1 MNLLVKHSDVIM
13 TQGTALFMSF
23 ALLTALTKYYDLV
36 EMTTINPAVVAPSG
50 LDFVPGPGED
60 LESMIWV
67 LIYAIM
73 LHHLGSLRGSDKTRY
88 RRFVDE
94 FYGNLSYSGLAAQH
108 NIMVSYGT
116 NLLAYGP
123 EVWIP
128 DPAQRQWFRL
138 AMTLVEDQTKLT
150 LRGSTKPI
158 TFDAFDALC
167 DEFITD
173 E

>member
-1 MNLLVKHSDVIM
+1 
-13 TQGTALFMSF
+13 MSIS
-23 ALLTALTKYYDLV
+23 LLTALTKYYDFV
-36 EMTTINPAVVAPSG
+36 EMATTNPAIVTPSG
-50 LDFVPGPGED
+50 LDFVPGPGDD

-67 LIYAIM
+67 LTYAIM
-73 LHHLGSLRGSDKTRY
+73 LHHHASLRGSDKARY
-88 RRFVDE
+88 QERVVDQ
-94 FYGNLSYSGLAAQH
+94 FYGNSSYLGLAKERKA
-108 NIMVSYGT
+108 MVFDAT

-128 DPAQRQWFRL
+128 DQTQCRWFRL
-138 AMTLVEDQTKLT
+138 AMTLVEGQTKLS
-150 LRGSTKPI
+150 LSGSNKPI

>member
-1 MNLLVKHSDVIM
+1 M
-13 TQGTALFMSF
+13 TQGTALFMSIS
-23 ALLTALTKYYDLV
+23 LLDALTKYYDLV
-36 EMTTINPAVVAPSG
+36 EMATINPAIVAPSG

-73 LHHLGSLRGSDKTRY
+73 LHHHGSLQGSDKARY
-88 RRFVDE
+88 QRYVVDK
-94 FYGNLSYSGLAAQH
+94 FYGSLSYSGLADKRD
-108 NIMVSYGT
+108 ILIRRGT
-116 NLLAYGP
+116 NLRAYGP

-128 DPAQRQWFRL
+128 DQTQCKWFRL
-138 AMTLVEDQTKLT
+138 AMTLVDDSTKLT

-158 TFDAFDALC
+158 TFDAFDELC